1 MPNNEELKHCLV
13 SDLGFK
19 KKEVAKFLSG
29 YLDSIDLVLDQE
41 SGHGANGLD
50 AGDQE
55 FDFETIEL
63 RPEEESG
70 CRANDFNEDDT
81 ELEYETSEAVPEQ
94 ASQPQQG
101 SCDKDDTILE
111 YQEIENDDNLNRP
124 DDRFE
129 LTEGLSGEVVATY
142 SFEQNCSI
150 GLIANGPINRRAYET
165 LIDQFTQKLES
176 GDFFSEDD
184 D

>member
-41 SGHGANGLD
+41 SGHRANGLD

-55 FDFETIEL
+55 LDFETIEL
-63 RPEEESG
+63 LPDEGSG
-70 CRANDFNEDDT
+70 CRANGFDEDDT
-81 ELEYETSEAVPEQ
+81 ELEYETGEIALEHL
-94 ASQPQQG
+94 SQPRQG
-101 SCDKDDTILE
+101 SNHQDDTILE
-111 YQEIENDDNLNRP
+111 YQGIEEDDDL
-124 DDRFE
+124 DDPVNGFE

-142 SFEQNCSI
+142 SSEQNCSI
-150 GLIANGPINRRAYET
+150 GLVANGPINRRAFET

-176 GDFFSEDD
+176 GDFFSEADD
-184 D
+184 